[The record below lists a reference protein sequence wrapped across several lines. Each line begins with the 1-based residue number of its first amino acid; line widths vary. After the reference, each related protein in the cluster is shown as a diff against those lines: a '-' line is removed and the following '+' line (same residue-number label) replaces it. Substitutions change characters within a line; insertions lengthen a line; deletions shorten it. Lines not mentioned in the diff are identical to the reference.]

1 MVSRLRPVEAT
12 SDPERYQNERFGHF
26 NYVIPVAPGRYTVTL
41 SFAETYFGPTNLFRS
56 GVGLRVFNVYC
67 NGRLLLKDFDITKEA
82 GGPNRALDRT
92 FTGVESNPQDKILL
106 TFEPIR
112 NYACVNAIEVVAE

>member
-1 MVSRLRPVEAT
+1 
-12 SDPERYQNERFGHF
+12 
-26 NYVIPVAPGRYTVTL
+26 
-41 SFAETYFGPTNLFRS
+41 
-56 GVGLRVFNVYC
+56 LRVFNVYC